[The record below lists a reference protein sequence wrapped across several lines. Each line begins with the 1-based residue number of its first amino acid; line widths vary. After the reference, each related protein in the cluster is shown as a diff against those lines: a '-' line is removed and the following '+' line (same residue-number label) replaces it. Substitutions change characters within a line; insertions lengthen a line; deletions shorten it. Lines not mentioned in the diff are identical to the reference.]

1 MDIERRLPDVIRKR
15 YVRKFALLILVIAVL
30 VGGVG
35 LITQSQVS
43 EEVRNSR
50 QAELQNIANSEAEQL
65 AEWRDSQRD
74 RTALLSENDEFED
87 VDSQQELQSALDNQA
102 ERFHRSLHAI
112 HYVSGV
118 DWQSNASS
126 LAAAEITG
134 STVEGRIG
142 DSLAVDGMEWR
153 NGFSFAD
160 DNAVDESAVYAN
172 DGMERIAF
180 GSPVENGD
188 VVMVAVFDATER
200 GQRFRDSIA
209 GGYTQVVDD
218 QGEIQFAATTDETLL
233 QYDGGTDVEEV
244 QQGLADQDGFTERD
258 GDVIA
263 YAPVEG
269 TDWVVVKHAPQSNA
283 YTLTRLVS
291 ERLIVLIGITLVG
304 FVALGVVLN
313 RETITTLDD
322 LTADARALANGD
334 IDRDITETSRT
345 DELGRLQGAFQEIQ
359 SYLQTVAAQANAIDD
374 QEFDADVLRQDVPGD
389 IGAAL
394 DQMRHD
400 LEESITELEQ
410 SNQKLEQFAY
420 VASHDLQE
428 PLRMVSS
435 YLDLL
440 QTELGDDLD
449 GETEEY
455 FAFAIDGAERMQA
468 MIDGL
473 LTFSRVQ
480 TQADPFESVD
490 PNRILDDTRQDLQLK
505 IENAR
510 ATVTSG
516 DLPTI
521 EADANQLGQL
531 FQNLIKNAIEHGGE
545 NTVVEITARKRA
557 DATEFAVA
565 DNGPGIPDYRQDD
578 IFDIFDTGGDSD
590 GTGIG
595 LAVCQEIVDRHGG
608 AIWLESEEGEGT
620 TFYFTIPDAPG

>member
-1 MDIERRLPDVIRKR
+1 MNIERRLPDAVRRR
-15 YVRKFALLILVIAVL
+15 YVRKFALIILVIAVL

-35 LITQSQVS
+35 LLTQSQVS

-65 AEWRDSQRD
+65 SEWRDSQRD

-87 VDSQQELQSALDNQA
+87 VDSRQELQSSLDNQA

-118 DWQSNASS
+118 DWRSNASS

-134 STVEGRIG
+134 STVEARIG
-142 DSLAVDGMEWR
+142 DPLATSGMEWR

-160 DNAVDESAVYAN
+160 GNAVDESAVYAD
-172 DGMERIAF
+172 DGREFIAF

-200 GQRFRDSIA
+200 GQRFRDSID
-209 GGYTQVVDD
+209 GGYTQVVDE
-218 QGEIQFAATTDETLL
+218 QGEIQFAASTDETL
-233 QYDGGTDVEEV
+233 QEYEAGTGVEEIE
-244 QQGLADQDGFTERD
+244 QGTVDRSGFTERD

-263 YAPVEG
+263 YAPVAG
-269 TDWVVVKHAPQSNA
+269 TDWVVVKRAPQSNA
-283 YTLTRLVS
+283 YTLTRLVT
-291 ERLIVLIGITLVG
+291 ERLIVLVGITLVG
-304 FVALGVVLN
+304 FVAVGIVLS

-322 LTADARALANGD
+322 LAADARALADGD
-334 IDRDITETSRT
+334 IDHEITETSRV
-345 DELGRLQGAFQEIQ
+345 DELGRLQDAFQEIQ

-374 QEFDADVLRQDVPGD
+374 QAFDAEVLQQDVPGD

-394 DQMRHD
+394 DQMRQD
-400 LEESITELEQ
+400 LEETITELEQ
-410 SNQKLEQFAY
+410 SNEKLEQFAY
-420 VASHDLQE
+420 IASHDLQE

-440 QTELGDDLD
+440 EMELDDLD

-455 FAFAIDGAERMQA
+455 FEFAIDGAERMQA

-480 TQADPFESVD
+480 TQADPFETVD
-490 PNRILDDTRQDLQLK
+490 ANQIVDDTRKDLQLK
-505 IENAR
+505 IDNAD
-510 ATVTSG
+510 ATVTVG

-521 EADANQLGQL
+521 DADANQLGQV

-545 NTVVEITARKRA
+545 NTVVEVTASERA
-557 DATEFAVA
+557 DATEFAVS
-565 DNGPGIPDYRQDD
+565 DNGPGIPEYRQDD
-578 IFDIFDTGGDSD
+578 IFDIFDKGGDSD

-608 AIWLESEEGEGT
+608 EIWVDSEDGEGT
-620 TFYFTIPDAPG
+620 MFYVTIPDSPG